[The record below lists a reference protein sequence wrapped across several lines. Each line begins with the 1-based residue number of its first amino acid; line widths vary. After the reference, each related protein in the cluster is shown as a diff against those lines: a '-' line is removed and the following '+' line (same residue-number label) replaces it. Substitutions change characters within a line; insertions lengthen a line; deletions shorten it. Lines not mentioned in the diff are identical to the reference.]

1 MPVPEVTRPN
11 WRNGYVCS
19 LEVKNYNVATNQG
32 GVINNVAK
40 QAVERQKHLPQGMM
54 QEIVID
60 VRGQVLSLAQED
72 AIVRG
77 IVQKSNGI
85 VKPTNI
91 QFKR

>member
-1 MPVPEVTRPN
+1 
-11 WRNGYVCS
+11 
-19 LEVKNYNVATNQG
+19 
-32 GVINNVAK
+32 
-40 QAVERQKHLPQGMM
+40 M